1 MNVATRIALQEA
13 VDFLQSEKGMS
24 AADAYALASLA
35 VDFGIGE
42 AVDIVNLVYAKIPK
56 KIFKSNPEFWYKPA

>member
-1 MNVATRIALQEA
+1 
-13 VDFLQSEKGMS
+13 MS

-35 VDFGIGE
+35 IDLGIGE

-56 KIFKSNPEFWYKPA
+56 KIFKSNPGFWYQPGK

>member
-1 MNVATRIALQEA
+1 
-13 VDFLQSEKGMS
+13 MS

-35 VDFGIGE
+35 IDLGIGE

-56 KIFKSNPEFWYKPA
+56 HVFKSNPDFWYPPKNT